1 MIKKKYNVTFLLDPT
16 NLWIE
21 NYIRKYDFKLSK
33 KYLFRIS
40 KKVNDVKN
48 QDIVF
53 PLSYTKILKKSFLK
67 RNKLVMIAHP
77 SKLPKDKGFAPI
89 QYQIL
94 KNKKKIYV
102 SLIKA
107 DEKVD
112 TGPLFKRIFF
122 ILDGKELSDEI
133 RKKQFVNIIKVIKQF
148 LVKYPKYKLRKQ
160 IGKGTFNKKRSKKDG
175 EININKTIKSQF
187 NHLRINDNELYPS
200 FFYYKN
206 TKYLLKIFKE

>member
-1 MIKKKYNVTFLLDPT
+1 MIKKYKVTFLLDPS

-21 NYIRKYDFKLSK
+21 KYIRKYNFKLSK
-33 KYLFRIS
+33 KYLFKIS
-40 KKVNDVKN
+40 KKAQYVKH

-94 KNKKKIYV
+94 KNQKKIYV

-112 TGPLFKRIFF
+112 TGPLYKRNFF
-122 ILDGKELSDEI
+122 ILDGRELSDEI
-133 RKKQFVNIIKVIKQF
+133 RHKQFVNIVKIIKQF
-148 LVKYPKYKLRKQ
+148 LIKYPKHKFTKQ
-160 IGKGTFNKKRSKKDG
+160 VGKGTFNKKRFKKDS
-175 EININKTIKSQF
+175 ELNINKTIKSQF
-187 NHLRINDNELYPS
+187 NHLRINDNKLYPS